1 MKREF
6 SLKGRKLFKEILKK
20 GTRVQEEGIQLIVL
34 NYSKI
39 KSEKIRNYFHKN
51 DVKIGIL
58 INKKHGN
65 AFLRNKTKRKIR
77 AIFNDLL
84 QSFNSGQY
92 LIIKPDENFRK
103 LEHEQAKSTIKALL
117 LKVGAI
123 KSDNHI

>member
-20 GTRVQEEGIQLIVL
+20 GIRLQGEGIQIIVL

-39 KSEKIRNYFHKN
+39 KSEKIRNN
-51 DVKIGIL
+51 LQENGIKIGIL
-58 INKKHGN
+58 INKKYGK

-84 QSFNSGQY
+84 QNFIPGHY
-92 LIIKPDENFRK
+92 LIIKLDENFKK
-103 LEHEQAKSTIKALL
+103 LEHEQAKNIIESLL
-117 LKVGAI
+117 VKLGAI
-123 KSDNHI
+123 KSDNYI